1 MAATAAA
8 SAPPPA
14 APPAPSA
21 PPPAPPVGPAG
32 PPPLEPDPDPADP
45 GVGGVGKGVC
55 GPPAA
60 WPGLVAPVVG
70 LVTWSGVPPASGV
83 VPFGSPLP
91 WPACSPCC
99 VLPELLLFFLSPPK
113 SGW

>member
-1 MAATAAA
+1 MATTAAA

-21 PPPAPPVGPAG
+21 PTAPPEGPTG
-32 PPPLEPDPDPADP
+32 PPPLEPDPDRPDP
-45 GVGGVGKGVC
+45 GVGGVGSGVG
-55 GPPAA
+55 GPPRA

-70 LVTWSGVPPASGV
+70 LVTWSGVPPASGGF
-83 VPFGSPLP
+83 PFGSPLP
-91 WPACSPCC
+91 WPSCSSCC
-99 VLPELLLFFLSPPK
+99 WRPELLLFLLSPPK